1 MFSVYWYVFS
11 DYRGRSLTEQIKAKD
26 SYLGVL
32 YKVGHQKGEEHFGR
46 VKNNAKY
53 DKGKKPIWI
62 ELWGKIQ
69 CEGIIKGFKTK
80 EDAKKVE
87 DEILEA
93 LGPKDFNLY
102 ENISGIREFRIA
114 SQERKQI
121 LNQYFN

>member
-11 DYRGRSLTEQIKAKD
+11 DYRGRSLTEQIKAK
-26 SYLGVL
+26 YPYKGIL
-32 YKVGHQKGEEHFGR
+32 YKVGHQRGEEYFGR
-46 VKNNAKY
+46 VKDNAEY
-53 DKGKKPIWI
+53 DAGEKPIWI

-87 DEILEA
+87 DRILEA